1 MSSVEFRRGSLEINN
16 MKRVYSTDNI
26 AKAWN
31 IRNVLEQYDIQAVV
45 RNQQLYSIAG
55 EVPITE
61 CMPEVWVKPL
71 YFARAEQIIA
81 EIENNPVT
89 DGPDWQCRECG
100 ETNAL
105 NFALCWK
112 CEASD
117 DKFSLD

>member
-1 MSSVEFRRGSLEINN
+1 MTN

-31 IRNVLEQYDIQAVV
+31 IKNVLEQFDIAAEVK
-45 RNQQLYSIAG
+45 NQQLYSIAG

-61 CMPEVWVKPL
+61 CLPEVWVNSL

-81 EIENNPVT
+81 DLENAPVEA
-89 DGPDWQCRECG
+89 GPDWQCPKCSEQNG
-100 ETNAL
+100 L

-112 CEASD
+112 CGSGED
-117 DKFSLD
+117 